1 MKNYLISKFYFIKV
15 SVLLII
21 VGFVLTSQGFA
32 EPTTISDI
40 KKELAEALEAI
51 KNYSA
56 ERKTDA
62 LAAMKETLAQMDQQ
76 IDHLGDKIN
85 KQWDEMEPEAR
96 KKADE
101 TMRQLQRHRDKTAD
115 AIEEFRKSS
124 EKTWNSL
131 KEEFMRNYNK
141 FKNEFEEAD
150 QAYDD
155 GLTYL

>member
-1 MKNYLISKFYFIKV
+1 MKNYCSSKFFSIKI

-21 VGFVLTSQGFA
+21 VGFVFTAKGFA
-32 EPTTISDI
+32 EATTMSDV

-76 IDHLGDKIN
+76 IDQLRDKIN
-85 KQWDEMEPEAR
+85 KQWEEMEPEAR

-101 TMRQLQRHRDKTAD
+101 TMQQLQRQRDKTAD
-115 AIEEFRKSS
+115 TIEELRKSG

-131 KEEFMRNYNK
+131 KEEFMKNYEK
-141 FKNEFEEAD
+141 FKNELEDAD
-150 QAYDD
+150 QQYDNGLAY
-155 GLTYL
+155 L

>member
-1 MKNYLISKFYFIKV
+1 M
-15 SVLLII
+15 
-21 VGFVLTSQGFA
+21 
-32 EPTTISDI
+32 SDVR
-40 KKELAEALEAI
+40 KELAEAI

-76 IDHLGDKIN
+76 IGLLRDKIN
-85 KQWDEMEPEAR
+85 KQWEEMEPEAR

-101 TMRQLQRHRDKTAD
+101 TMQQLQRQRDKTAD
-115 AIEEFRKSS
+115 AIEELRKSS

-131 KEEFMRNYNK
+131 KEEFMRNYKK
-141 FKNEFEEAD
+141 FKNEFEDAD
-150 QAYDD
+150 QKYD

>member
-1 MKNYLISKFYFIKV
+1 MKNYFLSKAFILKI

-21 VGFVLTSQGFA
+21 VGFVFTSQSFA
-32 EPTTISDI
+32 EATTMSDV

-76 IDHLGDKIN
+76 IDQLRDKIN
-85 KQWDEMEPEAR
+85 KQWEEMEPEAR

-101 TMRQLQRHRDKTAD
+101 TMQQLQRQRDKTAD
-115 AIEEFRKSS
+115 AIEELRKSG

-131 KEEFMRNYNK
+131 KEEFMKNYEK
-141 FKNEFEEAD
+141 FKNEFE
-150 QAYDD
+150 D